1 MTGVAETAKPKQRT
15 RVDWGLAKAFY
26 VGLSPTERSYARV
39 GREFRV
45 SSVTVRKHAHRDG
58 WVEAAEK
65 ADGDAA
71 AKALTGALKSRDER
85 NAQFLR
91 IVDLA
96 NQSALDKLTKNEL
109 DVRLAD
115 LPALGKHAELIL
127 GEATD
132 RVSFAELQEALGVV
146 ISLAV
151 AELPK
156 KAREAFLEK
165 VRTRLGAIGGD
176 E

>member
-1 MTGVAETAKPKQRT
+1 MTGVADQQPKRGTDWTAARDFWLALDPPRSSQPVADQFQVSRT
-15 RVDWGLAKAFY
+15 RVNF
-26 VGLSPTERSYARV
+26 
-39 GREFRV
+39 
-45 SSVTVRKHAHRDG
+45 VRKRDG
-58 WVEAAEK
+58 WDAIAAEI
-65 ADGDAA
+65 D
-71 AKALTGALKSRDER
+71 AKALSNVKDRLVLSREER
-85 NAQFLR
+85 NAKFLQ

-96 NQSALDKLTKNEL
+96 NKRAFDKLTADQLE
-109 DVRLAD
+109 VRLAD

-146 ISLAV
+146 IALAI

-156 KAREAFLEK
+156 KARAAFLKK
-165 VRTRLGAIGGD
+165 VRARLGAIGDG